1 MESPLWEACVVR
13 WAFAILLG
21 MGALQ
26 SLASQTSSTPDS
38 PSVSISLPPNI
49 PSETVQIVYH
59 LVGPFGGRGG
69 YIKQGVGLHSYEIA
83 SSVEGKAA
91 TEIRMIVYALG
102 CEIQTFV
109 VPVADDS
116 RVHREFECQPARSV
130 TLSGQ
135 IVPNELVRD
144 RNAELIV
151 SYLAFW
157 SHEFFGIVD
166 GAVAEFQLAT
176 VTPDANGMFQVDLP
190 QFSADTEPPSSQRRA
205 SLRFMLRDSKT
216 WNVIASDLVPELPEF
231 RSEDHS
237 LRIQSYY
244 PSGLKFTP
252 GPSSWP

>member
-1 MESPLWEACVVR
+1 MVR

-26 SLASQTSSTPDS
+26 SIASQSFSTSDS
-38 PSVSISLPPNI
+38 PSVSISLPPNV
-49 PSETVQIVYH
+49 PSEMVQIVYH
-59 LVGPFGGRGG
+59 MVGPFGGRGG
-69 YIKQGVGLHSYEIA
+69 YVKQGVGLHSYEIV
-83 SSVEGKAA
+83 SSEEGKAA
-91 TEIRMIVYALG
+91 TEIRMIVYASG

-109 VPVADDS
+109 VPMTDDS
-116 RVHREFECQPARSV
+116 RVHREFECRPARSV
-130 TLSGQ
+130 TLSRQ
-135 IVPNELVRD
+135 IVPNELFRD
-144 RNAELIV
+144 KNAELIV
-151 SYLAFW
+151 SYFAFW
-157 SHEFFGIVD
+157 AHEFFGIVD
-166 GAVAEFQLAT
+166 GAVAEFRLAA

-190 QFSADTEPPSSQRRA
+190 QFSADTETSSSQRRA

-231 RSEDHS
+231 RLEDHS

>member
-1 MESPLWEACVVR
+1 MESPLWEVCVVR

-26 SLASQTSSTPDS
+26 SIASQSFSTSDS
-38 PSVSISLPPNI
+38 PSVSISLPPNV
-49 PSETVQIVYH
+49 PSEMVQIVYH
-59 LVGPFGGRGG
+59 MVGPFGGRGG
-69 YIKQGVGLHSYEIA
+69 YVKQGVGLHSYEIV
-83 SSVEGKAA
+83 SSEEGKAA
-91 TEIRMIVYALG
+91 TEIKMIVYASG

-109 VPVADDS
+109 VPMTDDS
-116 RVHREFECQPARSV
+116 RVHREFECRPARSV

-135 IVPNELVRD
+135 IVPNELFRD
-144 RNAELIV
+144 KNAELIV
-151 SYLAFW
+151 SYFAFW
-157 SHEFFGIVD
+157 AHEFFGIVD
-166 GAVAEFQLAT
+166 GAVAEFRLAA
-176 VTPDANGMFQVDLP
+176 VTPDAYGMFQVDLP
-190 QFSADTEPPSSQRRA
+190 QFSADTETSSSQRRA

-231 RSEDHS
+231 RLEDHS